1 MTSSFFFLCLKMSKT
16 LAHLNNFK
24 IIPETNQIFISLL
37 SELVLYT
44 PDSQWYI
51 PRVAGTDIA
60 AAAAAGSS
68 RQAMLAAVS
77 LRPLGGRVVKLLLGC
92 QAYLD

>member
-1 MTSSFFFLCLKMSKT
+1 MSKT

-60 AAAAAGSS
+60 AAACSS

-77 LRPLGGRVVKLLLGC
+77 LRPLGGRIVKLLLGR
-92 QAYLD
+92 QACLD